1 MGLVLK
7 STGSWYEVLADGVRY
22 QCRIRG
28 KLRLKGVRS
37 TNPVVVGDWV
47 KFEADE
53 QGGYVISAIEPRHN
67 YIIRRASNLSKE
79 SHIIAA
85 NIDQALLVVTLF
97 SPETALEFVDRFLVT
112 CEAYKVP
119 VTILLAK
126 IDLARQHP
134 EAVEE
139 FYSIYEKAGYKIVE
153 VSATEGEGIETVRE
167 LLRGKTTLLSLM
179 AGLDL
184 PTEGDIIVDGKSTRD
199 WDRNQLRRDAV
210 SVIYQNYN
218 LFPLLTVQENI
229 QYPRNLKKT
238 PRKEALVLAREVR
251 ERVELS
257 ATYDKRLPSHL
268 SGGEQQRV
276 AIARTL
282 AQGCKIILADEPTG
296 NLDSGNSRN
305 IVEILCRL
313 AHEDGCTV
321 IIVTHDP
328 AVAEQADVVL
338 QMKDGSWI

>member
-1 MGLVLK
+1 MSISLNNVSYSYK
-7 STGSWYEVLADGVRY
+7 
-22 QCRIRG
+22 G
-28 KLRLKGVRS
+28 K
-37 TNPVVVGDWV
+37 
-47 KFEADE
+47 F
-53 QGGYVISAIEPRHN
+53 Q
-67 YIIRRASNLSKE
+67 
-79 SHIIAA
+79 
-85 NIDQALLVVTLF
+85 
-97 SPETALEFVDRFLVT
+97 
-112 CEAYKVP
+112 
-119 VTILLAK
+119 
-126 IDLARQHP
+126 
-134 EAVEE
+134 
-139 FYSIYEKAGYKIVE
+139 
-153 VSATEGEGIETVRE
+153 TVRAVDDVSYDFE
-167 LLRGKTTLLSLM
+167 PGKCYAIIGKSGSGKTTLLSLM

-184 PTEGDIIVDGKSTRD
+184 PTEGEIIIDGKSTKD
-199 WDRNQLRRDAV
+199 WDRNQMRRDAV

-229 QYPRNLKKT
+229 QYPLNLKKT
-238 PRKEALVLAREVR
+238 PRKEAVALAREVR

-296 NLDSGNSRN
+296 NLDSSNSRN
-305 IVEILCRL
+305 IVDILCSL
-313 AHEDGCTV
+313 AHDDGCTV